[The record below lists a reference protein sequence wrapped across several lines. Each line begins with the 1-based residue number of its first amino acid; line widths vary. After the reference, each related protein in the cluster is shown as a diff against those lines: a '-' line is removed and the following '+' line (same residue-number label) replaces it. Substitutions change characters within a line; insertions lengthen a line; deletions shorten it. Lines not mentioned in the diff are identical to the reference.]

1 MVKQAKRVS
10 AGRNTGPQINAL
22 LERYF
27 GLSQQGTDVRTEF
40 VAGVTT
46 FLTMVYIV
54 FVNPIILG
62 KAGMDPGAVFVATC
76 VAAAV
81 STLVM
86 GLYANYPIALAPG
99 MGINAFFAFTVVLT
113 YKYSW
118 QQALA
123 AVFCSG
129 VLFFLISVF
138 RIRQFVI
145 NSIPQN
151 LKLAVSAGVGL
162 FLAIIALEEAKV
174 VVAHP
179 ATLVTLG
186 DMTNPAA
193 ILMLL
198 GFVLIAGLNY
208 RRIMGGTLIGILVAT
223 AIGLPFGLAQ
233 FTGVISIPPSIAPT
247 FLQLDFSRSGE
258 LTFLI
263 VVFSILFVD
272 VFDNAGTLI
281 GVTHRTGLMKNGKL
295 ARMKEALI
303 SDSFAAMFGALI
315 GTSTTTS
322 YIESAAGV
330 SAGGRTG
337 LTAAF
342 VGIFFLLALFFAPLA
357 GMIPAYASS
366 AALLYVACVMARGLA
381 EIDWEDIT
389 EYAPAVV
396 TAITMPLTYSIATG
410 IGLGFITYVLAK
422 LVAGKPKEAKPAV
435 IVLAVLFAVK
445 FVLTG

>member
-1 MVKQAKRVS
+1 MVKQAKRAS
-10 AGRNTGPQINAL
+10 RGDESQIVRGL
-22 LERYF
+22 DRYF
-27 GLSQQGTDVRTEF
+27 GLSGQGTDVRTEF
-40 VAGVTT
+40 IAGVTT

-62 KAGMDPGAVFVATC
+62 KTGMDQGAVFVATC

-86 GLYANYPIALAPG
+86 ALYANYPIALAPG

-113 YKYSW
+113 YKYTW

-138 RIRQFVI
+138 RIRQYVI
-145 NSIPQN
+145 DAIPQN

-162 FLAIIALEEAKV
+162 FLGIIALEEAKV
-174 VVAHP
+174 VVDHP

-186 DMTNPAA
+186 DLTNPQP

-198 GFVLIAGLNY
+198 GFVLIAGLNH
-208 RRIMGGTLIGILVAT
+208 RRIMGGTLIGILVVT
-223 AIGLPFGLAQ
+223 AIGLPFGLAK
-233 FTGVISIPPSIAPT
+233 FTGVISVPPSIAPT
-247 FLQLDFSRSGE
+247 FLQLDFSRVTE
-258 LTFLI
+258 LTFI
-263 VVFSILFVD
+263 TVVFSILFVD

-281 GVTHRTGLMKNGKL
+281 GVTHRTGLMQNGKL

-342 VGIFFLLALFFAPLA
+342 VGLFFLLALFFAPLA
-357 GMIPAYASS
+357 GMIPAYASA

-381 EIDWEDIT
+381 EIDWEDVT

-410 IGLGFITYVLAK
+410 IGLGFITYTLAK
-422 LVAGKPKEAKPAV
+422 LIGGKIREAAPAIV
-435 IVLAVLFAVK
+435 VLAILFAVK
-445 FVLTG
+445 FAVVG